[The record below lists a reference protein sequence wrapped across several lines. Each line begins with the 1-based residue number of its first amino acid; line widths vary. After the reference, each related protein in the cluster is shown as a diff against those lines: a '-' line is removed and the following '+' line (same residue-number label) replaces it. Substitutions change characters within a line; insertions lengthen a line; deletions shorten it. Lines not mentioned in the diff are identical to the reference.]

1 MRNCEHAYA
10 IIVNTKSGDGVGC
23 KQEKKMR
30 QQKYTKTIAVR
41 GTEDE
46 WKCIQYALKRDNL
59 KNPSEFIR
67 RALEVRFRVL
77 TDAIADEAKREEAR
91 ARRAAKKAEAAN
103 VNA

>member
-1 MRNCEHAYA
+1 
-10 IIVNTKSGDGVGC
+10 
-23 KQEKKMR
+23 MR

-41 GTEDE
+41 VTEDE
-46 WKCIQYALKRDNL
+46 WKCIQYAMQRDGL
-59 KNPSEFIR
+59 KNPTEFVR

-91 ARRAAKKAEAAN
+91 ARRAAKKAAAD

>member
-1 MRNCEHAYA
+1 
-10 IIVNTKSGDGVGC
+10 
-23 KQEKKMR
+23 MR

-41 GTEDE
+41 VTAEE
-46 WKCIQYALKRDNL
+46 WECIQYALKRDNL

-77 TDAIADEAKREEAR
+77 TDAIADEAKRAEAR
-91 ARRAAKKAEAAN
+91 AKREARKAAAD